1 VNNSEEQIIALLDQ
15 TLHLLMDGDL
25 EEGLAMLNS
34 IGDDITE
41 NPDCTSFIVSFKK
54 FIHQYYEGTSFIN
67 ALADGNLDLE
77 PPRQNYVISHY
88 KQLQS
93 NLKHL
98 TWQTQQ
104 IAKGDYNQKVSY
116 LGDFSVAFNQMTES
130 LREKKRMEDQLRD
143 LYASRD
149 QLMSI
154 ISHDLKSPFNG
165 ILGLASLLLQDY
177 DELSESERKE
187 FIENIEVSAQ
197 SAFKLLENLL
207 EWSRIQTGKIHFTF
221 EELNLGRLIYEN
233 FLLLQSTAEKKQIH
247 LYNYTPPD
255 CFIFA
260 DRNSMSTIIR
270 NLLTNAIKFTA
281 KGGKISVHSNQV
293 DNMWEISIS
302 DTGTGIKPENLVK
315 LFKTGETVKTRGT
328 ENEKGTG
335 LGLLLCKEFVEKNGG
350 TIRAESTPGMG
361 SKFIFTVPANKDSG
375 KD

>member
-1 VNNSEEQIIALLDQ
+1 
-15 TLHLLMDGDL
+15 
-25 EEGLAMLNS
+25 
-34 IGDDITE
+34 
-41 NPDCTSFIVSFKK
+41 
-54 FIHQYYEGTSFIN
+54 
-67 ALADGNLDLE
+67 
-77 PPRQNYVISHY
+77 
-88 KQLQS
+88 
-93 NLKHL
+93 
-98 TWQTQQ
+98 
-104 IAKGDYNQKVSY
+104 
-116 LGDFSVAFNQMTES
+116 
-130 LREKKRMEDQLRD
+130 
-143 LYASRD
+143 
-149 QLMSI
+149 MSI

-247 LYNYTPPD
+247 LYNYAPPD